1 LLCASPA
8 ARRLDRELFH
18 LARLEGQVDRE
29 LGRGLALLWGREH
42 YLPLSYARA
51 TDFVREILGIQ
62 ESRARWL
69 AKLGRQI
76 TAVPELDQ
84 ALAEG
89 RICASQVIDLG
100 QILGP
105 DSSVGERAEWIAQ
118 ASQLGVREL
127 RRVVREEKERRRAE
141 EGRSGEAPTTDVSPD
156 DPPPGGWMTIPAPA
170 RVAVLWHG
178 ALELARMASGRQ
190 LTQGQAAELVFAE
203 YLSAVGSDESGGVQ
217 IDSSNPVDEKRERL
231 VAEVIAALNRQSDEL
246 ARPRSRSRSGMPE
259 EVVSAAALQ
268 SDAGVEMD
276 EPRTVFPEVLPE
288 LPPDCRVSELAD
300 PWELAAT
307 LSRLVGL
314 KRHLRYE
321 LAGRLSTFMSEVH
334 PAQLG
339 FGTLDAYCQERLGF
353 GLRRAERLVRFH
365 AGLAKFGHL
374 RAAYLDGRVSY
385 TAALLLLPIL
395 HRKTEAVWVEWADGL
410 AYRELE
416 RVAEHARTY
425 ALPEASPFVLESY
438 ARGLEAQGFA
448 SRKPIDGENGGATA
462 FAPAGEVG
470 AAATAFAA
478 KGEGEATAFAAPQLA
493 DVPPGYALPPDPGGV
508 PRIAGLPEDLALAE
522 AELCIAHIRFWLPS
536 DALKLAHRA
545 LDRCRYSMPDPLLR
559 TWAYFEVIL
568 VHFISTH
575 DTPEARR
582 LERRH
587 RIIARDGYRCTV
599 PGCTSRMNFHSHHL
613 EHQAQGGTDDEW
625 NQATGCAGHHG
636 PGFHGGVIEI
646 GGFAPD
652 RLVFRL
658 GINPKT
664 GQALAC
670 YRNERRVSEAVAAAD
685 LARWRRFWRDRHAA
699 NERRASQAAI
709 GVPVE
714 AELLQFA

>member
-1 LLCASPA
+1 VA
-8 ARRLDRELFH
+8 
-18 LARLEGQVDRE
+18 
-29 LGRGLALLWGREH
+29 
-42 YLPLSYARA
+42 
-51 TDFVREILGIQ
+51 
-62 ESRARWL
+62 
-69 AKLGRQI
+69 
-76 TAVPELDQ
+76 
-84 ALAEG
+84 
-89 RICASQVIDLG
+89 
-100 QILGP
+100 
-105 DSSVGERAEWIAQ
+105 ERAEWITQ

-127 RRVVREEKERRRAE
+127 RRVVRAEKERRRVE
-141 EGRSGEAPTTDVSPD
+141 EGRSGAAPATD
-156 DPPPGGWMTIPAPA
+156 DPDEVPAGGWMTIPAPA

-190 LTQGQAAELVFAE
+190 LTQGQAGELVFDE
-203 YLSAVGSDESGGVQ
+203 YLSTFGSDGSSGVGVQ
-217 IDSSNPVDEKRERL
+217 IDSRPTNGLPVDEKRERL

-246 ARPRSRSRSGMPE
+246 ARPRGRGRSSGMPE
-259 EVVSAAALQ
+259 EVLRAAARE
-268 SDAGVEMD
+268 SGPEIATEKD
-276 EPRTVFPEVLPE
+276 EPEVLPG
-288 LPPDCRVSELAD
+288 LPPDCRMSELDD

-307 LSRLVGL
+307 LGRLAGL

-334 PAQLG
+334 PSQLG
-339 FGTLDAYCQERLGF
+339 FGTLDAYCLERLGF

-365 AGLAKFGHL
+365 SGLAKFGHL

-395 HRKTEAVWVEWADGL
+395 HRKTEAAWVEWADGMT
-410 AYRELE
+410 YREIE
-416 RVAEHARTY
+416 RVTEHARTY
-425 ALPEASPFVLESY
+425 ALPEAHPSVLESF
-438 ARGLEAQGFA
+438 ARGLEAQGLA
-448 SRKPIDGENGGATA
+448 RRKSVAEENRKATA
-462 FAPAGEVG
+462 FAVTGE
-470 AAATAFAA
+470 
-478 KGEGEATAFAAPQLA
+478 EGTEATAFAL
-493 DVPPGYALPPDPGGV
+493 DEVPPGCALPPEPGGL

-536 DALKLAHRA
+536 DALELAHSA

-587 RIIARDGYRCTV
+587 RIIARDGYRCTF

-613 EHQAQGGTDDEW
+613 EHQAQGGTDEEW

-636 PGFHGGVIEI
+636 RGVHAGVIEM

-670 YRNERRVSEAVAAAD
+670 YRNERRVSEAVAKAD
-685 LARWRRFWRDRHAA
+685 LARWRRFWRDRHAGA
-699 NERRASQAAI
+699 YREAGA
-709 GVPVE
+709 E
-714 AELLQFA
+714 AEALAEMVAAMTVGADLQIA